1 MELLLKKS
9 SLMCG
14 DDKKAEELSI
24 WMVPR
29 RAGRRANTLRA
40 HLRMGL
46 RMGLGGRLE
55 DFRL

>member
-1 MELLLKKS
+1 VELLLKKS

-29 RAGRRANTLRA
+29 REEGQYTE
-40 HLRMGL
+40 GSF
-46 RMGLGGRLE
+46 E
-55 DFRL
+55 DGTEDGTWKLKVSQKK